1 MAKKYMKGD
10 WISPAEFCLRH
21 KDIKQRWKE
30 QDLGY
35 LLYLKLVSGV
45 KLTRSCKISESEVVA
60 LYEERITR
68 NSLNPTEKAFIES
81 KQDWLTPEAF
91 FVKHPGIKKI
101 WNERHLGYLLRLG
114 ICQGRK
120 LSKSC
125 LMSETEILNVYK
137 KWVCRIVE

>member
-10 WISPAEFCLRH
+10 WISPAEFL
-21 KDIKQRWKE
+21 IKHREIKKVWKE

-35 LLYLKLVSGV
+35 ILYLKLVQGV
-45 KLTRSCKISESEVVA
+45 KLTRSCKISESEVLA
-60 LYEERITR
+60 LYNERIAR
-68 NSLNPTEKAFIES
+68 NTLDPNEIKFIES

-91 FVKHPGIKKI
+91 FIKYPGIKKV
-101 WNERHLGYLLRLG
+101 WTERHLGYLLRLG
-114 ICQGRK
+114 ICRGRK

-125 LMSETEILNVYK
+125 LMSEREILSVYK